1 MIDNFDGLNVNTIEK
16 ENLTPKFFQEMPNV
30 SDNDIKNANN
40 ILEDKNKSN
49 DLPTRYVIT
58 RNECLEGDNH
68 PITGVPF
75 ERKTVEV
82 NGENIEGVFPVFDAI
97 YEAKLPK
104 DMYEKSDREQ
114 FKECNNQLYKDIE
127 QYPVLKNQFNEEQ
140 LEQIKDG
147 TIDGT
152 APDGY
157 VWHHNE
163 EAGKMQLV
171 DFETHAKTGHTGG
184 RSIWGGGNSNR

>member
-1 MIDNFDGLNVNTIEK
+1 MIDNFDGLDVNTIEK

-49 DLPTRYVIT
+49 ELPTRYVIT
-58 RNECLEGDNH
+58 RNESLEGDNH

-75 ERKTVEV
+75 ERKMVEV

-104 DMYEKSDREQ
+104 DMYEKSDKEQ

>member
-49 DLPTRYVIT
+49 ELPTRYVIT
-58 RNECLEGDNH
+58 RNESLEGDNH

-163 EAGKMQLV
+163 EAGKMQLI

>member
-1 MIDNFDGLNVNTIEK
+1 MIDNFDGLDVNTIEK

-49 DLPTRYVIT
+49 ELPTRYVIT
-58 RNECLEGDNH
+58 RNESLEGDNH

-104 DMYEKSDREQ
+104 DMYEKSDKEQ

>member
-1 MIDNFDGLNVNTIEK
+1 MIDNLDGLNVNTIEK
-16 ENLTPKFFQEMPNV
+16 ENLIPKFFQEMPRI
-30 SDNDIKNANN
+30 SDNDVKNANN
-40 ILEDKNKSN
+40 ILEDKNKLN
-49 DLPTRYVIT
+49 ELPTRYVIT
-58 RNECLEGDNH
+58 RNESLEGDNH
-68 PITGVPF
+68 PITGVAF

-171 DFETHAKTGHTGG
+171 DFDTHAKTGHTGG

>member
-1 MIDNFDGLNVNTIEK
+1 MIDNFDGLNIDTIVK
-16 ENLTPKFFQEMPNV
+16 ENLIPQFFREMPSF

-40 ILEDKNKSN
+40 IIKNKKN
-49 DLPTRYVIT
+49 INELPTRYIIT
-58 RNECLEGDNH
+58 RNESLEGDNH

-75 ERKTVEV
+75 ERKVVEV
-82 NGENIEGVFPVFDAI
+82 NGKNIEGVFPVFDAV

-114 FKECNNQLYKDIE
+114 FKECDNQLYKDVE
-127 QYPVLKNQFNEEQ
+127 KYPVLKNQFNTEQ

-171 DFETHAKTGHTGG
+171 DFDTHAKTGHTGG
-184 RSIWGGGNSNR
+184 RSIWGGGNNNR

>member
-49 DLPTRYVIT
+49 ELPTRYIIT
-58 RNECLEGDNH
+58 RNESLEGDNH
-68 PITGVPF
+68 PITGVLF

-104 DMYEKSDREQ
+104 DMYEKSDKEQ

-140 LEQIKDG
+140 LEQIKYG

-171 DFETHAKTGHTGG
+171 DFETHTKTGHTGG

>member
-1 MIDNFDGLNVNTIEK
+1 MIENFDGLNVNTIEK

-49 DLPTRYVIT
+49 ELPTRYVIT
-58 RNECLEGDNH
+58 RNESLEGDNH

-104 DMYEKSDREQ
+104 DMYEKSDKEQ

>member
-49 DLPTRYVIT
+49 ELPTRYVIT
-58 RNECLEGDNH
+58 RNESLEGDNH

-104 DMYEKSDREQ
+104 DMYEKSDKEQ

>member
-49 DLPTRYVIT
+49 ELPTRYVIT
-58 RNECLEGDNH
+58 RNESLEGDNH

-147 TIDGT
+147 TIDGA

>member
-49 DLPTRYVIT
+49 ELPTRYVIT
-58 RNECLEGDNH
+58 RNESLEGDNH

>member
-49 DLPTRYVIT
+49 ELPTRYVIT
-58 RNECLEGDNH
+58 RNESLEGDNH

-97 YEAKLPK
+97 YEDKLPK
-104 DMYEKSDREQ
+104 DMYEKSDKEQ

>member
-16 ENLTPKFFQEMPNV
+16 ENLTPKFFQEMPRV

-49 DLPTRYVIT
+49 ELPTRYVIT
-58 RNECLEGDNH
+58 RNESLEGDNH

-171 DFETHAKTGHTGG
+171 DFETHARTGHTGG

>member
-49 DLPTRYVIT
+49 ELPTRYVIT
-58 RNECLEGDNH
+58 RNESLEGDNH

-97 YEAKLPK
+97 YEAKLPR

-114 FKECNNQLYKDIE
+114 FKECNNQLYKDVE

>member
-49 DLPTRYVIT
+49 ELPTRYVIT
-58 RNECLEGDNH
+58 RNESLEGDNH
-68 PITGVPF
+68 PITGVLF

-104 DMYEKSDREQ
+104 DMYEKSDKEQ

>member
-1 MIDNFDGLNVNTIEK
+1 MIDNLDGLNVNTIEK
-16 ENLTPKFFQEMPNV
+16 ENLIPKFFQEMPRI
-30 SDNDIKNANN
+30 SDNDVKNANN
-40 ILEDKNKSN
+40 ILEDKNKLN
-49 DLPTRYVIT
+49 ELPTRYVIT
-58 RNECLEGDNH
+58 RNESLEGDNH
-68 PITGVPF
+68 PITGVAF

-147 TIDGT
+147 KIDGT

-171 DFETHAKTGHTGG
+171 DFEIHAKTGHTGG
-184 RSIWGGGNSNR
+184 RSIWGGGNNNR

>member
-1 MIDNFDGLNVNTIEK
+1 MIDNFDGLKVNTIEK

-49 DLPTRYVIT
+49 ELPTRYVIT
-58 RNECLEGDNH
+58 RNESLEGDNH

-104 DMYEKSDREQ
+104 DMYEKSDKEQ

>member
-1 MIDNFDGLNVNTIEK
+1 MIDNFDGLNVNTTEK
-16 ENLTPKFFQEMPNV
+16 ENLTPKFFQEMPNL

-40 ILEDKNKSN
+40 VLENKNKSN
-49 DLPTRYVIT
+49 ELPIRYVIT
-58 RNECLEGDNH
+58 RNESLEGDNH

-82 NGENIEGVFPVFDAI
+82 NGENVEGVFPVFNAV

-104 DMYEKSDREQ
+104 DMYEKSDKEQ

-127 QYPVLKNQFNEEQ
+127 KYPVLKNQFNKEQ

-147 TIDGT
+147 RIDGT

-171 DFETHAKTGHTGG
+171 DFDTHAKTGHTGG
-184 RSIWGGGNSNR
+184 RSIWGGGNNNR

>member
-1 MIDNFDGLNVNTIEK
+1 MIDNLDGLNVNTIEK
-16 ENLTPKFFQEMPNV
+16 ENLTPKFFQEMPRI
-30 SDNDIKNANN
+30 SDNDVKNANN
-40 ILEDKNKSN
+40 ILEDKNKLN
-49 DLPTRYVIT
+49 ELPTRYVIT
-58 RNECLEGDNH
+58 RNESLEGDNH
-68 PITGVPF
+68 PITGVAF

-171 DFETHAKTGHTGG
+171 DFDTHAKTGHTGG